1 MLDDIFG
8 NAVRATAR
16 RPCRL
21 AAMHDH
27 GASASAAGLPWHV
40 GFAGSRFLF
49 EPGRLEPARARTL
62 EAALLPVLIARLAE
76 LPQRLDVAP
85 SRPVCGLSQVAIG
98 ADTLFTRACAALG
111 WRQQVLLPQAVDAF
125 LAAGEPAEPDFTPDE
140 QAAARA
146 LLRLSHIESVRVAS
160 QAHDRVVQFEDT
172 NAAILAA
179 SDAIVCLV
187 REGAHARPGGTR
199 DLMQRAAL
207 AGKPVGLLQVALR
220 DGVPQL
226 SSWSMS

>member
-1 MLDDIFG
+1 
-8 NAVRATAR
+8 
-16 RPCRL
+16 
-21 AAMHDH
+21 MHDRV
-27 GASASAAGLPWHV
+27 ASSPPTTGPFHV

-49 EPGRLEPARARTL
+49 EPTRLEGTRARAL
-62 EAALLPVLIARLAE
+62 EAALLPALTERLAE
-76 LPQRLDVAP
+76 LPHRLGVAP
-85 SRPVCGLSQVAIG
+85 PRPVCGLSQAAIG

-125 LAAGEPAEPDFTPDE
+125 LAAGEPTEPDFAPDE

-146 LLRLSHIESVRVAS
+146 LLRLPHIESVRVAS
-160 QAHDRVVQFEDT
+160 QAHDRIAQFEDT

-207 AGKPVGLLQVALR
+207 TGKPVGLLQVALR
-220 DGVPQL
+220 DAVPQL